1 MLDCL
6 NEEQLKPAIDTDGA
20 ILVTA
25 GAGSGKTRLLTE
37 RISYLIK
44 DKGIN
49 PYNILAITF
58 TNKATNEMKERILKA
73 CPTAG
78 DLWISTFHSMCAR
91 ILRENIANLSGF
103 NRFFTIYDTSDK
115 DKLIKKIVTSLGF
128 ETDKVKDYAHEIDTA
143 KNLGFDPDEYYK
155 LIEYKS
161 DAINIRNVYAEYQA
175 ELRNNNAL
183 DFDDL
188 LVKTLELFK
197 YCPDV
202 LKHYQA
208 RFKYIHID
216 EFQDTNVVQYKIA
229 KYLAGGHKNIFVV
242 GDEDQCIYGWRGANI
257 ENIMNFRQDFLN
269 VKCYKLERN
278 YRSTKNVL
286 NIANKL
292 IKNNSAR
299 IEKVLWTENEEGELP
314 VYFTSYDEVKEAE
327 YVAGSIYNLINRGV
341 QPNQISILFRM
352 SALSRLIEEKLLSY
366 NIPYVVSGIFKFF
379 ERAEIKNVLAYLR
392 LTVNPK
398 DNESLKRIINFPKRG
413 IGNASV
419 DKIEALAKEKGISM
433 LDVVLNDYAELPK
446 ALNEKLESLRYVYNN
461 LPDKSEGIYNF
472 ADEVV
477 KLAEINSAY
486 NKLEEEDADRLLNI
500 SQLMQSIKSF
510 EAQNENCELSD
521 YLESITLQ
529 SSIDETDDET
539 NSVSVSTIHAA
550 KGLEFDYV
558 YIMGAEE
565 GLFPISR
572 ALDSQDEIEEE
583 RRLMYVAI
591 TRAKKRVYITNTKS
605 RFLYHERSQTLPSRF
620 LKEMD
625 LIKKPEPAY
634 GQSSYSESG
643 YSTYSY
649 NKYGGNSYSGY
660 GGGYNSSNSWQGGAN
675 GYSNKQSYGN
685 YNKTTT
691 MHSYA
696 DETNN
701 YASKTSANVS
711 SNLQDLMVKKLNNQ
725 KSKFDDYTVGT
736 QVLHPKFGVGT
747 IINANLGGT
756 SPDVTINF
764 GSFGNKTLS
773 LSMAPLQIL
782 KKSQ

>member
-6 NEEQLKPAIDTDGA
+6 NDEQLKPAIDTDGA

-58 TNKATNEMKERILKA
+58 TNKATNEMKERIIKA
-73 CPTAG
+73 CPNAG

-91 ILRENIANLSGF
+91 ILRENIANLDGF

-128 ETDKVKDYAHEIDTA
+128 DTDKVKDFAHEIDTA

-161 DAINIRNVYAEYQA
+161 DAENIRKVYFEYQA
-175 ELRNNNAL
+175 ELKNNNAL

-197 YCPDV
+197 TCPNV
-202 LKHYQA
+202 LKHYQT

-216 EFQDTNVVQYKIA
+216 EFQDTNLVQYKIA
-229 KYLAGGHKNIFVV
+229 KCLAGEHKNIFVV

-278 YRSTKNVL
+278 YRSTKNIL

-292 IKNNSAR
+292 IKNNTSR
-299 IEKVLWTENEEGELP
+299 IEKVLWTENEEGDKP
-314 VYFTSYDEVKEAE
+314 VYFTAYDEVKEAE

-341 QPNQISILFRM
+341 EPNQIAILFRM

-366 NIPYVVSGIFKFF
+366 NLPYVVSGIFKFF

-419 DKIEALAKEKGISM
+419 DKIEALAKVKGISM
-433 LDVVLNDYAELPK
+433 LDVVLTDYAELPK
-446 ALNEKLESLRYVYNN
+446 ALNDKLDSLRLVYNN
-461 LPDKSEGIYNF
+461 LPNKSEGIYNF
-472 ADEVV
+472 AEEVV
-477 KLAEINSAY
+477 KLANINSAY
-486 NKLEEEDADRLLNI
+486 NKLEDEDADRLLNI

-510 EAQNENCELSD
+510 EAQNPNCELSD

-529 SSIDETDDET
+529 NSIEETEDES
-539 NSVSVSTIHAA
+539 NSVSVSTIHAS

-572 ALDSQDEIEEE
+572 ALESDQEIEEE

-591 TRAKKRVYITNTKS
+591 TRAKKQVYITNTKS
-605 RFLYHERSQTLPSRF
+605 RFLYHERSYALASRF
-620 LKEMD
+620 ISEMD
-625 LIKKPEPAY
+625 LAPKKPDPVASWR
-634 GQSSYSESG
+634 QESG
-643 YSTYSY
+643 YSMSNHAGNSYSNY
-649 NKYGGNSYSGY
+649 GGYGGNSYSSQGSYSQGY
-660 GGGYNSSNSWQGGAN
+660 ANHSGGYT
-675 GYSNKQSYGN
+675 K
-685 YNKTTT
+685 YNKSAQTYNY
-691 MHSYA
+691 S

-701 YASKTSANVS
+701 YASKTSEKVS
-711 SNLQDLMVKKLNNQ
+711 NNLQDLMVKKLNNQ
-725 KSKFDDYTVGT
+725 KSKFDSYTVGT

-747 IINANLGGT
+747 IISANLIGN
-756 SPDVTINF
+756 SPDVTVNF
-764 GSFGNKTLS
+764 GKFGNKTLS

-782 KKSQ
+782 KKA